1 MKTVFATQLDDT
13 VMTRVVTFVVME
25 DDGRETVESWK
36 KKSIDTITDKYDYV
50 ATEKGRLPRFI
61 RK

>member
-1 MKTVFATQLDDT
+1 MNTVFATQLDDT

-36 KKSIDTITDKYDYV
+36 KKHLDTLTDKYDYV